1 MCNLS
6 CAHFSEK
13 YFEMNKKQCRE
24 ALDIYKRF
32 LVRMER
38 VSEFLKVAEVSVIGI
53 YHALVVEIFIS
64 GNRPRF

>member
-1 MCNLS
+1 MLDVFWRFLAIYS
-6 CAHFSEK
+6 LSEK

-38 VSEFLKVAEVSVIGI
+38 VSEFLKVAEVSYQAI
-53 YHALVVEIFIS
+53 YLLFHVL
-64 GNRPRF
+64 